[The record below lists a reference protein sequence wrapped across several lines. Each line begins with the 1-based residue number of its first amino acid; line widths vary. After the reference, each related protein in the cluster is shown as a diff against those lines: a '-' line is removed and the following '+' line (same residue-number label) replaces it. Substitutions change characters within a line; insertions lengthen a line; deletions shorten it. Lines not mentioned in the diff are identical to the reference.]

1 MRKIKNIVCA
11 GDYAY
16 VEGGAAKMTIQT
28 AILLSE
34 NTDYHVY
41 FIGGCGEACPELRE
55 SKVSCMLL
63 GLPDLL
69 QNSSKADAFIHG
81 IYNKTVYRKV
91 TELFRT
97 LDPAETV
104 LHVQAWTKVLTSA
117 VFKAAQDCG
126 IKIVLSVHDYFL
138 ACPNG
143 GCYNYVSREICTLK
157 PMGLQCRVCNCD
169 SRSYVYKIWRV
180 LRQMK
185 QNRVLRGIPMHYIF
199 TSAYQREQLHA
210 RGVPLV
216 HHRGQFPVVPESYIR
231 NVINV
236 GERHRVPAEENE
248 IFLLVARMV
257 PEKGVELFCEAVTRA
272 GVKAVAVGDGF
283 LKKELEQKY
292 PNITFIG
299 WQTTEEIRQWTEK
312 TRCFVFSSVWFEASP
327 LIVPEMQSFGIPCI
341 VTDCSA
347 ATDTMRDGENG
358 FVVPADA
365 SAMAEAIRKFADD
378 STVKELSIA
387 TYEGFNAEECSA
399 ETYIQNLTK
408 VYEGET
414 V

>member
-1 MRKIKNIVCA
+1 MSKIRNVVVA

-16 VEGGAAKMTIQT
+16 IEGGAAKMAIQT
-28 AILLSE
+28 AILLSRH
-34 NTDYHVY
+34 TDYHVY
-41 FIGGCGEACPELRE
+41 FIGGCGEACQELRE
-55 SKVSCMLL
+55 SGVTCLLL

-69 QNSSKADAFIHG
+69 QNASKADAFIHG

-91 TELFRT
+91 TELFRM

-117 VFKAAQDCG
+117 VFKAAHDCR
-126 IKIVLSVHDYFL
+126 IRIVLSVHDYFL

-185 QNRVLRGIPMHYIF
+185 QNRVLRGISMHYIF

-210 RGVPLV
+210 RGVGSSL
-216 HHRGQFPVVPESYIR
+216 ESYIR

-236 GERHRVPAEENE
+236 GERHRVRAEENE

-272 GVKAVAVGDGF
+272 RVRAVAVGDGF
-283 LKKELEQKY
+283 LKGGLEKRY
-292 PNITFIG
+292 PNITFTG

-358 FVVPADA
+358 FVVPVDA
-365 SAMAEAIRKFADD
+365 EKMAEAIRKMTDD
-378 STVKELSIA
+378 ETVKKLSVA

>member
-1 MRKIKNIVCA
+1 MGKIRNVVVA

-16 VEGGAAKMTIQT
+16 IEGGAAKMAIQT
-28 AILLSE
+28 AILLSR

-55 SKVSCMLL
+55 SGVTCLLL

-81 IYNKTVYRKV
+81 IYNKAVYRKV

-97 LDPAETV
+97 LDPAEPV

-117 VFKAAQDCG
+117 VFKAAHDCG
-126 IKIVLSVHDYFL
+126 IRIVLSVHDYFL

-143 GCYNYVSREICTLK
+143 GCYNYVSREICTLQ

-210 RGVPLV
+210 RGVKSS
-216 HHRGQFPVVPESYIR
+216 RESYIR
-231 NVINV
+231 NVIHV
-236 GERHRVPAEENE
+236 GERHRVRSEENE

-272 GVKAVAVGDGF
+272 GVRAVAVGDGF
-283 LKKELEQKY
+283 LKSELEKKY
-292 PNITFIG
+292 PNITFTG
-299 WQTTEEIRQWTEK
+299 WQTTEEIRRWTEK

-365 SAMAEAIRKFADD
+365 SAMAEAIQKFADD

>member
-1 MRKIKNIVCA
+1 MSKIKNIVCA

-16 VEGGAAKMTIQT
+16 IEGGAAKMAIQT
-28 AILLSE
+28 AILLSR
-34 NTDYHVY
+34 NTDYNVF

-55 SKVSCMLL
+55 SGVTCLLL

-69 QNSSKADAFIHG
+69 QNASKADAFIQG

-91 TELFRT
+91 MELLRT
-97 LDPAETV
+97 LDPVETV

-117 VFKAAQDCG
+117 VFKAANDCG

-143 GCYNYVSREICTLK
+143 GCYNYVSREICTLQ

-169 SRSYVYKIWRV
+169 SRSYAYKIWRV

-210 RGVPLV
+210 RGVKSS
-216 HHRGQFPVVPESYIR
+216 HESYIR

-236 GERHRVPAEENE
+236 GERHRVRAEENE
-248 IFLLVARMV
+248 FFLLVARMV
-257 PEKGVELFCEAVTRA
+257 PEKGVGLFCEAVTRA
-272 GVKAVAVGDGF
+272 GVRAVAVGDGF
-283 LKKELEQKY
+283 LKSELEKKY
-292 PNITFIG
+292 PNITFTG

-312 TRCFVFSSVWFEASP
+312 TRCFIFSSVWFEASP

-358 FVVPADA
+358 FVVPVNAEK
-365 SAMAEAIRKFADD
+365 MAESVRQLADD
-378 STVKELSIA
+378 ATVKKLSVA
-387 TYEGFNAEECSA
+387 TYEGFNADECSA
-399 ETYIQNLTK
+399 ETYIKNLTK